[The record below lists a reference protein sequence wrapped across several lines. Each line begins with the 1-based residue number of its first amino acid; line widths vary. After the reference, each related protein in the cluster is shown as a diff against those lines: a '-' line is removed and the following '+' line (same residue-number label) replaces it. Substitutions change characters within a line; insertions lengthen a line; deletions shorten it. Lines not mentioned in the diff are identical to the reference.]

1 MPETTASRARA
12 RAATA
17 AALALAALLG
27 LWAFAGRE
35 ATGPAEDWATVHRE
49 DLVVGV
55 EVSGTLAAVESAVLG
70 PPQVPDMWD
79 FKVSFMA
86 PEGAAVRQGQPVL
99 GFDSSELR
107 TKLQEKIAERDA
119 AEKELEKRQA
129 NRDKSR
135 GDDEMSL
142 AEARAKRRKALL
154 KANVPSDLVAA
165 NSLQESRADL
175 ALADRE
181 IAYYERRL
189 ALQESQAGSEIGAL
203 RDKRDRAAARVRET
217 EAAIRQMTV
226 LAPRDGTVVY
236 AYDPRREREK
246 KKIGDSCWRGERV
259 MEIPDLRRLAADGQV
274 DEADAGRVAVGQR
287 VTLRLDAHPDVV
299 YSGRVSS
306 LRGAVETRSQTERAK
321 VVGLQVALDR
331 TDPQRMRP
339 GMRFFGTIEIERVP
353 GVLVIPA
360 DAVFNHP
367 EGPTVYRRAR
377 WGSEV
382 ARPRL
387 GRRNARWV
395 EVLGGLADGDAVS
408 RRDLAVEAGGGR

>member
-1 MPETTASRARA
+1 MR
-12 RAATA
+12 
-17 AALALAALLG
+17 
-27 LWAFAGRE
+27 
-35 ATGPAEDWATVHRE
+35 
-49 DLVVGV
+49 
-55 EVSGTLAAVESAVLG
+55 
-70 PPQVPDMWD
+70 
-79 FKVSFMA
+79 
-86 PEGAAVRQGQPVL
+86 
-99 GFDSSELR
+99 
-107 TKLQEKIAERDA
+107 
-119 AEKELEKRQA
+119 
-129 NRDKSR
+129 R
-135 GDDEMSL
+135 GDASP
-142 AEARAKRRKALL
+142 AYKAL
-154 KANVPSDLVAA
+154 
-165 NSLQESRADL
+165 
-175 ALADRE
+175 
-181 IAYYERRL
+181 
-189 ALQESQAGSEIGAL
+189 ESQAGSEIGAL